1 MTVSEA
7 VAIVRSTD
15 TLAVPLGPGVPGG
28 FMHALADRDDY
39 VDLQISGA
47 LMPDLYAILT
57 KSGVHYRSGFFGP
70 AERFLRD
77 SGASIDFVPAD
88 FRRFAPILEKQ
99 SPRIM
104 ATAGSLPVDLSLI
117 HI

>member
-1 MTVSEA
+1 MTIPEA
-7 VAIVRSTD
+7 VALVHPTD

-28 FMHALADRDDY
+28 FMHALGDRDDY

-47 LMPDLYAILT
+47 LMPDLYAVLAKT
-57 KSGVHYRSGFFGP
+57 GVHYRSGFFGP

-88 FRRFAPILEKQ
+88 FRRFEPILQKMRPWLGQ
-99 SPRIM
+99 FVR
-104 ATAGSLPVDLSLI
+104 TCRRDN
-117 HI
+117 